1 MRLALLLTLLL
12 VLSMPVVPAS
22 APVMP
27 GMLVQL
33 QPAVQNID
41 AKNQSVSVFFN
52 GTVNVSAN
60 PLTDMSVALTS
71 AVDTGWGSAVLP
83 STMAFSGSGS
93 QRFTANVTVPPNS
106 NGTANLTV
114 TVKGNTRFLLLTAVV
129 VGVVNV
135 AGPANQSPNQTV
147 PSSSGDEGGGTAR
160 IAGMDPLVLG
170 ASVVVVVIVIA
181 CAGGYLFL
189 RRRKARRLA
198 AASLPA

>member
-71 AVDTGWGSAVLP
+71 AVDTGWGSAVIP

-93 QRFTANVTVPPNS
+93 QRFTANVTVPPNG

-114 TVKGNTRFLLLTAVV
+114 TVKGNTRFLLLTAEVI
-129 VGVVNV
+129 GVINV

-147 PSSSGDEGGGTAR
+147 PLSSGTGGGGTAR
-160 IAGMDPLVLG
+160 FAGMDPLVLG
-170 ASVVVVVIVIA
+170 AMVVVVTSIA
-181 CAGGYLFL
+181 CVGGYLLL

>member
-1 MRLALLLTLLL
+1 MRFAPAIMLLL
-12 VLSMPVVPAS
+12 VLSIPVVPAS

-27 GMLVQL
+27 GMNVQL
-33 QPAVQNID
+33 QPSVQNIE
-41 AKNQSVSVFFN
+41 AKNQSVNLFFN

-60 PLTDMSVALTS
+60 SLTDMSVALTS

-93 QRFTANVTVPPNS
+93 QRFTANVTVPPNG

-114 TVKGNTRFLLLTAVV
+114 TVKGNTRFLLLTAEVI
-129 VGVVNV
+129 GVINV
-135 AGPANQSPNQTV
+135 AGPANQSPNHTV
-147 PSSSGDEGGGTAR
+147 PSSSGTGGGGTAQF
-160 IAGMDPLVLG
+160 AGADPLVLG
-170 ASVVVVVIVIA
+170 AMVVVVTVIA
-181 CAGGYLFL
+181 CVGGYLLL